1 MRCHTLLETI
11 HFGQEGDAMV
21 AGVWAQ
27 KMTPQARSNEMAE
40 QNKRTRS
47 RRIVAATAVG
57 LLFLASCGRS
67 GASDGASATTTSL
80 LVTTLPVTTATTAP
94 PTTAPQQLTYLVQS
108 GDSLS
113 IIAERFGVSTKELA
127 DFNAITD
134 SDTIKIG
141 QELTIPPTTQA
152 PPTTVA
158 SDDAETTTT

>member
-1 MRCHTLLETI
+1 
-11 HFGQEGDAMV
+11 MV
-21 AGVWAQ
+21 AGVWAE
-27 KMTPQARSNEMAE
+27 KMTPRAKPEEIASQHRH
-40 QNKRTRS
+40 TRS
-47 RRIVAATAVG
+47 TRIVASAAVG

-67 GASDGASATTTSL
+67 GASDGSSETTTSL
-80 LVTTLPVTTATTAP
+80 IVTTQPVTTVTAAP

-134 SDTIKIG
+134 ANSIKVG
-141 QELTIPPTTQA
+141 QELSIPPTTEA

>member
-1 MRCHTLLETI
+1 MI
-11 HFGQEGDAMV
+11 
-21 AGVWAQ
+21 AGVWVQ
-27 KMTPQARSNEMAE
+27 KMTPTTKPERIAGHGRYAP
-40 QNKRTRS
+40 S
-47 RRIVAATAVG
+47 RRLVAAITVS
-57 LLFLASCGRS
+57 LLFLAGCGRS
-67 GASDGASATTTSL
+67 GPSDGTAQTTSSII
-80 LVTTLPVTTATTAP
+80 VTTQPVTTATTAP

-141 QELTIPPTTQA
+141 QELSIPPTTEA

-158 SDDAETTTT
+158 SDDAQTTTT